1 MGQWELS
8 PDGTSYSVGIGACAK
23 GVEWVVPF
31 ELLKEMRQWD
41 LSPDVT
47 YYSAAVSMCET
58 GAKGLLP
65 SKPYKA

>member
-1 MGQWELS
+1 VV
-8 PDGTSYSVGIGACAK
+8 SYSVASSACEK
-23 GVEWVVPF
+23 DVEWALPI